1 MVEGMSLRAF
11 RSPETSNVVECAPVG
26 AYPACRGA
34 HPTTGSRHA
43 ITGTLLALL
52 LAVLL
57 VAAAPAGAAFADDPT
72 PSASQSASGT
82 SSSPS
87 ASDGGQTEITVTDS
101 ITDTENLLGGE
112 VASVTDAIEA
122 TRRDTGV
129 TVRLMYL
136 PKFMEGVD
144 PERWASQA
152 LESTQP
158 EPNTVLLAVA
168 TQDGNL
174 VVAVSSNSDEWLR
187 RKSTVDKL
195 SEAAVGPI
203 LANQSDPDWAGSA
216 QDMMQA
222 IATAKKT
229 SVSSTAT
236 TVGVIAVA
244 GGLVVVVGV
253 CVAVYVI
260 HRKRGRRHAGRRA
273 SRRRGGAPSTPSRRS
288 GASGTSGRHRRHAP
302 RPSSSFHAHAERST
316 KTPDDI
322 QETPSLGDHSGNH
335 EQAN

>member
-1 MVEGMSLRAF
+1 M
-11 RSPETSNVVECAPVG
+11 VECAPIG
-26 AYPACRGA
+26 AGMACRGA
-34 HPTTGSRHA
+34 RSTTGVPSGRLA
-43 ITGTLLALL
+43 ALIGALLAT
-52 LAVLL
+52 VLVL
-57 VAAAPAGAAFADDPT
+57 GMPAGAAFADDPT
-72 PSASQSASGT
+72 PAATTSAAADTSASASAS
-82 SSSPS
+82 
-87 ASDGGQTEITVTDS
+87 SDGGQTEITVTDS
-101 ITDTENLLGGE
+101 ITDTENLLGGD
-112 VASVTDAIEA
+112 VAAVTDAIDA

-129 TVRLMYL
+129 IVKLMYL

-144 PERWASQA
+144 PEQWASQA

-187 RKSTVDKL
+187 KKSTVDKL

-216 QDMMQA
+216 QGMMQA

-236 TVGVIAVA
+236 TIGVVAVGA
-244 GGLVVVVGV
+244 GLVVVIGV

-260 HRKRGRRHAGRRA
+260 HRRRGRRHAGRRA
-273 SRRRGGAPSTPSRRS
+273 GLRGRGRGTSASARRT
-288 GASGTSGRHRRHAP
+288 GASSGSGRHRRHASAP
-302 RPSSSFHAHAERST
+302 ASRRRSAQPT

-322 QETPSLGDHSGNH
+322 QETSSLGDHSGNH